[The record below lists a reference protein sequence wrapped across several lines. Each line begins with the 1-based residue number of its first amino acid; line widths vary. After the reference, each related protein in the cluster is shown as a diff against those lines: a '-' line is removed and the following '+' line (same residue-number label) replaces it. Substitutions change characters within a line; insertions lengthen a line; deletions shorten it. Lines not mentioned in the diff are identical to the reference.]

1 MQDKPLLIYQ
11 PQVLA
16 VMLVFYSPI
25 IVALIVFSMSFI
37 FQNFKGIIYLL
48 WVIIF
53 SWARSIIPMSDP
65 SKDKSENGVGTTS
78 TVQNDICDAVSYSI
92 YSNFGNR
99 TFSMFFISFTM
110 TYLCG
115 PMIMNKEINFWIL
128 AAFLFYLIF
137 DIGVRSYFGCL
148 KNSYAYVVLN
158 IVMGIA
164 AGVLAIFAMYSTKLY
179 NYVFFNETSSTKDVC
194 SMPSKQTFKCA
205 VYKNGQ
211 LVGNTTA

>member
-1 MQDKPLLIYQ
+1 MPDKPLLIYQ

-25 IVALIVFSMSFI
+25 IVALLVFSMSFI

-53 SWARSIIPMSDP
+53 SWMRSIIPMTDP
-65 SKDKSENGVGTTS
+65 NKSSGAPDVDGQK
-78 TVQNDICDAVSYSI
+78 VMDICDIISYSSA
-92 YSNFGNR
+92 SNFGNK

-115 PMIMNKEINFWIL
+115 PMIMNKEINYWVL
-128 AAFLFYLIF
+128 SAFLFYLF
-137 DIGVRSYFGCL
+137 LDIGIRSYYGCV
-148 KNSYAYVVLN
+148 KNSYAYVFLN
-158 IVMGIA
+158 IIMGIS
-164 AGVLAIFAMYSTKLY
+164 AGVLALFAMYSAKLY
-179 NYVFFNETSSTKDVC
+179 NYIFFNETSSSKEMC

-211 LVGNTTA
+211 LVGSTTA